1 MKLIHSAAVLSVLF
15 PALAMA
21 EEAKKEE
28 KSVVPYGII
37 QSKYYLTD
45 SARDAGPEALTEIVR
60 FGLRGKHGIAR
71 AGLEAHLV
79 GNATNQ
85 DTGAAGTSGTTLV
98 RAAWLGLELPTD
110 TTIKIGRVRPG
121 SASGYGTDA
130 SWIPQGYGGVDG
142 ARVSQSLT
150 IGSLKIDTGLGV
162 FNSLRSMAYATEFL
176 GSKGTKGTMAD
187 TSWNK
192 SEKAYIGNAVIAFD
206 KFKAQ
211 LWYGFEKYGIIGAS
225 YKVTQAGNTGTDL
238 SDKSELQGLTVADLT
253 HIEASLGYDEENW
266 QAGAFLEQNVIGENK
281 SATANKDLGKLTV
294 GASTGTKKKS
304 VTVYGVGANLCSK
317 QFDVANLI
325 AKDDSLNFGASAT
338 TTQIR
343 EDGLSEA
350 SQKKNDQMDLSA
362 SASYT
367 INGLDI
373 ALVYAHNTSAK
384 KNNTDS
390 DGEPVH
396 AKQTTYINAVWEF

>member
-1 MKLIHSAAVLSVLF
+1 MKLVQSAAVLSVLF
-15 PALAMA
+15 PAFAMA

-28 KSVVPYGII
+28 KSLIPYGII
-37 QSKYYLTD
+37 QAKYYLSNTT
-45 SARDAGPEALTEIVR
+45 RDAGPEALTEIVR

-71 AGLEAHLV
+71 AGFEAHLV

-85 DTGAAGTSGTTLV
+85 DTGAAGNSGTTLI
-98 RAAWLGLELPTD
+98 RAAWLGLELPTN
-110 TTIKIGRVRPG
+110 TTLKIGRVRPG
-121 SASGYGTDA
+121 YASGYGTDA
-130 SWIPQGYGGVDG
+130 TWVPQGFGGVDG

-150 IGSLKIDTGLGV
+150 FGSLKIDAAIGV
-162 FNSLRSMAYATEFL
+162 FNSLRSMAYAAEFL

-206 KFKAQ
+206 AIKAQ
-211 LWYGFEKYGIIGAS
+211 LWYGFEKHGIIDAK
-225 YKVTQAGNTGTDL
+225 YKVTPAGNAATDL

-253 HIEASLGYDEENW
+253 HIEASLGYDKENW
-266 QAGAFLEQNVIGENK
+266 QAGAFLEQNVVGEN
-281 SATANKDLGKLTV
+281 STATANKDLGKLTV
-294 GASTGTKKKS
+294 GASNGTKKKS

-325 AKDDSLNFGASAT
+325 AKDDSLNFGASVT

-350 SQKKNDQMDLSA
+350 SQKNNDQMDLSA

-373 ALVYAHNTSAK
+373 ALVYAHNTSAS

-390 DGEPVH
+390 DGTAVH
-396 AKQTTYINAVWEF
+396 AKQTAYLNAVWEF